1 MIAQTLL
8 VNDYDHSY
16 ISKSNEVA
24 EEDLAMIDASVDEIQ
39 GKLLIDYWSNFCI
52 ITKQYFEKLPVE
64 YERLGNSRGRIQ
76 LETQD
81 KEYSEGIVV
90 RLPVKINNYEFYE
103 DFRIV
108 EKEDSFYDILINF

>member
-39 GKLLIDYWSNFCI
+39 GKLLIDY
-52 ITKQYFEKLPVE
+52 
-64 YERLGNSRGRIQ
+64 
-76 LETQD
+76 
-81 KEYSEGIVV
+81 
-90 RLPVKINNYEFYE
+90 
-103 DFRIV
+103 
-108 EKEDSFYDILINF
+108 